1 MSWSRAVAGPGGTIR
16 AMDLAEAMAALEAA
30 GTEQQRD
37 RYALH
42 GVHGRVLG
50 VSPTSLENLIKQ
62 IRTDHALAVA
72 LWETGVHEAR
82 VLAARVL
89 DPARLTVKVADQMA
103 KETDNYIVV
112 EALAKPISLSP
123 IAEGRSAA
131 WRDKKGEWVASLG
144 WAVAAHLAL
153 AAHFDTATG
162 RQLLR
167 QIERE
172 IHDRPNRVRH
182 EMNGCIIG
190 IGVGMQECRQAA
202 LATADN
208 VGTIDIDHGATGCTT
223 PDAWET
229 IDRTVKHRAQTR
241 PRRR

>member
-1 MSWSRAVAGPGGTIR
+1 
-16 AMDLAEAMAALEAA
+16 MDLAEAMAALEAA
-30 GTEQQRD
+30 GTEQNRKIYP
-37 RYALH
+37 RH
-42 GVHGRVLG
+42 GVKGELFG
-50 VSPTSLENLIKQ
+50 VSFTSLENLTKQ
-62 IRTDHALAVA
+62 LKIDHTLAVD
-72 LWETGVHEAR
+72 LWGTGNHDAR
-82 VLAARVL
+82 VLAARIL

-103 KETDNYIVV
+103 KDCDNYIVV
-112 EALAKPISLSP
+112 EQLAKPISQSP

-153 AAHFDTATG
+153 AAHFDTTTG

-182 EMNGCIIG
+182 EMNGCVIG

-208 VGTIDIDHGATGCTT
+208 IGTIDIDHGETGCKT
-223 PDAWET
+223 PDAWEF
-229 IDRTVKHRAQTR
+229 IDKTVKHRAQTR